1 MPLFRA
7 LSELFINTILITRSQ
22 FLYTILLSLQ
32 IVPEIFD
39 APPDNLLELT
49 YRTVRT
55 FPGMKVSAD
64 LTRSNPIMKW
74 PSTEGD
80 YYTLILSNLDINNRK
95 NRCSKCSINF
105 RR

>member
-7 LSELFINTILITRSQ
+7 LSELFINTVLINRSQ

-95 NRCSKCSINF
+95 NRC
-105 RR
+105 